1 VSVDARALVGG
12 RERRAIAIVDYDPA
26 WPERFTALRAPLL
39 DALAG
44 VAVRIEHVGS
54 TSVPGLAAKPIID
67 IQVGAERPDDEEL
80 FVPLL
85 APLGYELRVREP
97 AHLMFRPAARDVH
110 LHVWKAGS
118 EEERATLV
126 FRDWLRHTPDDRER
140 YERVKRELATRVWA
154 DMDAY
159 ATAKTPVIAEIL
171 ARAERWAADGGWEL
185 PAPLT

>member
-1 VSVDARALVGG
+1 MSVDEHALVGG
-12 RERRAIAIVDYDPA
+12 REARPIEIVAYDPA
-26 WPERFTALRAPLL
+26 WPERFAALRAPLL

-54 TSVPGLAAKPIID
+54 TSVPRLGAKPIID
-67 IQVGAERPDDEEL
+67 IQVGAERPDDEAL

-97 AHLMFRPAARDVH
+97 EHLMFRPAVRDVH
-110 LHVWKAGS
+110 LHIWKAGS

-126 FRDWLRHTPDDRER
+126 FRDWLRRTPEDRDR
-140 YERVKRELATRVWA
+140 YERLKRDLAERDWE

-159 ATAKTPVIAEIL
+159 ANAKTPLIMEML
-171 ARAERWAADGGWEL
+171 ARAEAWAAASGWTL
-185 PAPLT
+185 PPAL